1 MVSKLKIKHPKIDKE
16 NRCENCIIRHLNA
29 LKDLDNKTLAHISD
43 SKETLAIDKGELI
56 FKEGQTLKGLYCVK
70 QGNPRLSKIS
80 DNGKDQIIRIA
91 SKGELLGHRTL
102 VSGKKTNLSAVA
114 LNNMEVCFIP
124 KEQISKL
131 IDDKRFT
138 KSLLVFISN
147 ELKESDDRL
156 VNMAQQN
163 VKQRLA
169 QLLIYL
175 DNNFGCDKKGFI
187 NLSLSR
193 IEISNI
199 LGTSKEGCIRMISNF
214 RKEKLIDLKGKKI
227 KIIDFDALVQ
237 IELGFTKQS

>member
-1 MVSKLKIKHPKIDKE
+1 MVNKLKIKHPKNNKE
-16 NRCENCIIRHLNA
+16 SRCESCIVRHLNS
-29 LKDLDNKTLAHISD
+29 LKDLDNKTLAHIAD
-43 SKETLAIDKGELI
+43 CKETLTINKGESI

-70 QGNPRLSKIS
+70 QGNPKLSKIS

-138 KSLLVFISN
+138 KSLLLHISN
-147 ELKESDDRL
+147 ELKESDNRL
-156 VNMAQQN
+156 INMAQQN
-163 VKQRLA
+163 LKQRLA

-175 DNNFGCDKKGFI
+175 DNNFGCNKKGFI
-187 NLSLSR
+187 NLHLSR
-193 IEISNI
+193 RDISNI

-214 RKEKLIDLKGKKI
+214 KKEKLIDLQGKKI
-227 KIIDFDALVQ
+227 KIIDFDTLVQ
-237 IELGFTKQS
+237 IELGFIK

>member
-56 FKEGQTLKGLYCVK
+56 FKEGQTLKGLYCIK

-91 SKGELLGHRTL
+91 SKGELLGYRTL

-138 KSLLVFISN
+138 KSLLVYISN
-147 ELKESDDRL
+147 ELKESDNRSRHIQIST
-156 VNMAQQN
+156 AP
-163 VKQRLA
+163 
-169 QLLIYL
+169 QLISQLI
-175 DNNFGCDKKGFI
+175 
-187 NLSLSR
+187 
-193 IEISNI
+193 
-199 LGTSKEGCIRMISNF
+199 
-214 RKEKLIDLKGKKI
+214 
-227 KIIDFDALVQ
+227 Q
-237 IELGFTKQS
+237 